1 MEDACS
7 KKSIFSTL
15 IFPEVLLDG
24 EIETTKFLLAA
35 DNLVLLFDTLGAW
48 LKLVKAD
55 VQGNIKKIRD
65 RYDKDPANSQYL
77 SAIVQSEID
86 AKVHNRDPC
95 ATLGVLWLHR
105 GMCFLYEFL
114 LELLDD
120 FRNNVNAES
129 LMDAARSAYGKVL
142 AKHHNWL
149 MQKTF
154 HFISYAAPKRSSVV
168 HNITCNGT
176 IPVEQTM
183 AELNGFMISLKP
195 NLDGIDKMLISK
207 NIS

>member
-1 MEDACS
+1 MADVCN

-15 IFPEVLLDG
+15 NFPEVLTNG
-24 EIETTKFLLAA
+24 EIETIKFLSSAE
-35 DNLVLLFDTLGAW
+35 NLVLLFDTLGAW

-65 RYDKDPANSQYL
+65 RYDKDPANCQYL
-77 SAIVQSEID
+77 SAVVQTEID
-86 AKVHNRDPC
+86 AKIHNRDPC
-95 ATLGVLWLHR
+95 GTLGVLWLHR

-114 LELLDD
+114 LELLEDY
-120 FRNNVNAES
+120 RNNVNSES
-129 LMDAARSAYGKVL
+129 LMDAARSAYDKVL

-154 HFISYAAPKRSSVV
+154 HLISYAAPKRSSVLY
-168 HNITCNGT
+168 NITCNGT

-183 AELNGFMISLKP
+183 TELNGFMISLKP
-195 NLDGIDKMLISK
+195 NLDEIGKMLISK